1 MAANDAIE
9 DFRGRYV
16 GSLGIAAAEVT
27 DYDGTPAIVAR
38 VLDAGTF
45 DREELPAAFRGYA
58 VLIDD
63 GTHVVEARGPL
74 V

>member
-1 MAANDAIE
+1 MAMNDAIE
-9 DFRGRYV
+9 DFRDRYV
-16 GSLGIAAAEVT
+16 GKLGIASAEVT

-38 VLDAGTF
+38 VVDAGAF
-45 DREELPAAFRGYA
+45 DRETLPAAFRGYA

-63 GTHVVEARGPL
+63 GVNVAEARGPL